1 MEEPQQQQSS
11 LRKERVPDTK
21 KMIEMLEES
30 RAMGSDTATKMTEQT
45 EQLRR
50 MQSST
55 DNIDSELDQSR
66 YLLRKLGL
74 RRKFNKAF
82 KMFNQNGPPS
92 APKEELKYNKIQ
104 MMKEKVYGVH
114 STDNAEEVTEHHT
127 VNPSI
132 AEIRLRTKNRAE
144 RLNSQ
149 GINTECQLAGS
160 GDNIVYN
167 PNSPNTSN
175 NTYDNT
181 NPFSSSTNTNTT
193 TSSGSY
199 YDLDP
204 TSPEAQE
211 IREQDEDLDRMSDI
225 LTSLKEI
232 SLAQK
237 READVQGQQ
246 LDNLTGDVEKV
257 RVKQA
262 AGSRAL
268 TMKYGPI
275 KSKAKTTL

>member
-30 RAMGSDTATKMTEQT
+30 RAMGSDTATKMSEQT

-55 DNIDSELDQSR
+55 DNINGELDQSR
-66 YLLRKLGL
+66 YLLKKLGL

-82 KMFNQNGPPS
+82 KMFNQTGPPS
-92 APKEELKYNKIQ
+92 APKEEIKYNKIQ
-104 MMKEKVYGVH
+104 MMKEKLYGVH
-114 STDNAEEVTEHHT
+114 STDNAEEITEHKT
-127 VNPSI
+127 VNPSV

-149 GINTECQLAGS
+149 GNNTESQLASS
-160 GDNIVYN
+160 GENIVYD
-167 PNSPNTSN
+167 PNSPNSP

-181 NPFSSSTNTNTT
+181 NPFSSSTST
-193 TSSGSY
+193 GSY

-211 IREQDEDLDRMSDI
+211 IREQDEDLDRMSEI
-225 LTSLKEI
+225 LTNLKEI

-237 READVQGQQ
+237 READLQGQQ
-246 LDNLTGDVEKV
+246 LDTLTGDVEKV
-257 RVKQA
+257 RIKQA

-268 TMKYGPI
+268 TMKYGSI